1 VNSVNRMSKKKVER
15 EVRAAHRRNKKDK
28 QHLGNDF
35 DDFLSLNTQL
45 ATMGLSLKQIPGDG
59 NCLFRALGDQL
70 DGNAGDHLHHRTSSV
85 NYMRQHRDD
94 FEPFVEDDIS
104 FDTHLA
110 SLAENGTFG
119 GNDSIVAFARL
130 HDLTIVIHQLN
141 KPLWQIHGG
150 VGGKPGSH
158 ELHISYHNGDHYNS
172 VRRMGDHGNTAAM
185 IRLCL
190 QAGYTNC
197 DNYQQVDSVD
207 SGQESDYENS
217 PSNSKLN
224 KLANEVSRLSG
235 VDVKGEVFDALEM
248 NAYCVQAAVDY
259 LLTDAVS
266 LAKSNLWGS
275 GGTGSR
281 IFGESAAVKAVT
293 GRSPSRNA
301 QEKLANIQQKLQNKN
316 ISNKKRKE
324 LKKNQRKIAN
334 DEKKRGSA
342 SGALDQC
349 GDETEIVIANV
360 QALTI

>member
-1 VNSVNRMSKKKVER
+1 
-15 EVRAAHRRNKKDK
+15 
-28 QHLGNDF
+28 
-35 DDFLSLNTQL
+35 
-45 ATMGLSLKQIPGDG
+45 
-59 NCLFRALGDQL
+59 
-70 DGNAGDHLHHRTSSV
+70 
-85 NYMRQHRDD
+85 
-94 FEPFVEDDIS
+94 
-104 FDTHLA
+104 
-110 SLAENGTFG
+110 
-119 GNDSIVAFARL
+119 
-130 HDLTIVIHQLN
+130 
-141 KPLWQIHGG
+141 
-150 VGGKPGSH
+150 
-158 ELHISYHNGDHYNS
+158 
-172 VRRMGDHGNTAAM
+172 MGDHGNTAAM

-197 DNYQQVDSVD
+197 DNYTQGDSAD

-235 VDVKGEVFDALEM
+235 VDVKGDVFDALEV

-281 IFGESAAVKAVT
+281 IFGENAAVKAVM

-301 QEKLANIQQKLQNKN
+301 QEKLQNIQQKLQNKN

-342 SGALDQC
+342 AGALDQC